1 MLGKRF
7 LTILFAMFMFT
18 GALVVSAQAQ
28 TRTVIVRRPVV
39 VQRVYRPY
47 WGARSWGWGPWGYYD
62 PFYADL
68 YKSPYEHF
76 LEERYYA
83 KRNLVSKQNELAKHR
98 EKYARDGV
106 ITPKEQKELAD
117 DVRDVQKA
125 QQRLSK
131 LNRYY

>member
-1 MLGKRF
+1 MKYGKRF

-28 TRTVIVRRPVV
+28 GRVIVRRPVV

-47 WGARSWGWGPWGYYD
+47 WGARNWGYGRYYYD

-68 YKSPYEHF
+68 YKSPYERY

-83 KRNLVSKQNELAKHR
+83 QRELAGNQKELAKHR
-98 EKYARDGV
+98 QKYSADGV
-106 ITPKEQKELAD
+106 ITAKEQKELND
-117 DVRDVQKA
+117 DVKDVQKA
-125 QQRLSK
+125 QRRLAE

>member
-47 WGARSWGWGPWGYYD
+47 WRSAYWGYSPFYYD

-68 YKSPYEHF
+68 YKSPYERY

-83 KRNLVSKQNELAKHR
+83 KRELVGNQKELAKHR

-125 QQRLSK
+125 QQRLAK

>member
-39 VQRVYRPY
+39 VQRVDRPY
-47 WGARSWGWGPWGYYD
+47 WRSASWGHSPFYYD

-68 YKSPYEHF
+68 YKSPYERY

-83 KRNLVSKQNELAKHR
+83 TRELVGNQKELAKHR

-125 QQRLSK
+125 QQRLAK